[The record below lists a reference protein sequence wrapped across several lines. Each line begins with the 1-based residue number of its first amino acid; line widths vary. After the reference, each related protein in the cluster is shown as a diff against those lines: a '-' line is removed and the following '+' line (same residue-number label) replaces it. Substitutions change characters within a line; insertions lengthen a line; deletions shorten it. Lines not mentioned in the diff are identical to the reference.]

1 VALTDIAL
9 TLVSP
14 PLAAARRRKLTAER
28 RAISQARLAFYAF
41 ARGETLM
48 RGEQELL
55 AQYFDDY
62 GSNRKDPVIGEELR
76 IAQDLTA
83 RLRSGSLQ
91 RESLNPAQ
99 RAIIERYEDLVLDR
113 QRRDDGDAP
122 DDGDAFTP
130 AQMQTI
136 EMVRQRLAFQTA
148 NPQSSSSP
156 ITQEDY
162 ALFQRWVATQGGGTV
177 QGLRGL
183 GQTPAEEVANA
194 QTDSNYAML
203 GWAVTVGGAAGGAYH
218 GYKRNRSIGWA
229 VWWGLMGALF
239 PIFTIP
245 IAIAQGFGKREK

>member
-1 VALTDIAL
+1 MAFTDIDL

-99 RAIIERYEDLVLDR
+99 RAIIAQQQALQLNNAAQAKAGGILGSQNALAGAINGGANLAGSVLNS
-113 QRRDDGDAP
+113 
-122 DDGDAFTP
+122 P
-130 AQMQTI
+130 AVLGNQ
-136 EMVRQRLAFQTA
+136 L
-148 NPQSSSSP
+148 PS
-156 ITQEDY
+156 
-162 ALFQRWVATQGGGTV
+162 WATT
-177 QGLRGL
+177 GL
-183 GQTPAEEVANA
+183 G
-194 QTDSNYAML
+194 
-203 GWAVTVGGAAGGAYH
+203 
-218 GYKRNRSIGWA
+218 I
-229 VWWGLMGALF
+229 
-239 PIFTIP
+239 
-245 IAIAQGFGKREK
+245 